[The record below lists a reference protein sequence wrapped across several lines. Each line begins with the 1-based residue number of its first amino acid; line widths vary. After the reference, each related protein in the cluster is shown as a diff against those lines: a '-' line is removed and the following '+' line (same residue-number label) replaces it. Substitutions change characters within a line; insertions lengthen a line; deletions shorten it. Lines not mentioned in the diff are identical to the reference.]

1 MRFRGFRLLLA
12 CSLLAPGCD
21 SGGPSV
27 GSPSATKSTATVT
40 ASADAPK
47 AKVSRRMEQ
56 LELALK
62 PVTSL
67 GGRQFWSRLEAELD
81 RQAAP
86 AADMPPEKKR
96 KLLAQIKIIADRWRP
111 FLTEAAAATNGVAKE
126 PGKP

>member
-1 MRFRGFRLLLA
+1 MQA
-12 CSLLAPGCD
+12 APEPVPTPSSL
-21 SGGPSV
+21 GPI
-27 GSPSATKSTATVT
+27 GQFAAKTAIVT
-40 ASADAPK
+40 AAILVAGWVALDYVDDM
-47 AKVSRRMEQ
+47 VSRRMEQ

-81 RQAAP
+81 RRAAP
-86 AADMPPEKKR
+86 AADIPPEKKR

-111 FLTEAAAATNGVAKE
+111 FLTEAAAAINGEAKE